1 MVNYFGSMSPIM
13 KSVIDRLTI
22 GDLYKPEVRERVT
35 STSTFYFPPKEQLP
49 FSDYVREV
57 VAQGEAT
64 EEQLENM
71 LFPIHPLYQLVGSDP
86 LPAAYTEYAKKA
98 IAALPN
104 QTVSSMFRASPAMQK
119 AMERISLSSEVL
131 ETYLRDPVTHAM
143 GIEGLTDAERE
154 ALASGD
160 FWQINAVMS
169 ASQLY
174 TVRVMLMH
182 CTS

>member
-13 KSVIDRLTI
+13 DSVIDRLTI
-22 GDLYKPEVRERVT
+22 GDLYKPEVRKRVT
-35 STSTFYFPPKEQLP
+35 STSTFYFPPKDSEQLP

-57 VAQGEAT
+57 VARGEAT

-71 LFPIHPLYQLVGSDP
+71 LFPIQPLYQLVGSDP

-98 IAALPN
+98 IAALHN
-104 QTVSSMFRASPAMQK
+104 RTVSAMFRASLPMQK

-143 GIEGLTDAERE
+143 GIEGLAVAERE

-169 ASQLY
+169 DSQLY
-174 TVRVMLMH
+174 TVRI
-182 CTS
+182 C